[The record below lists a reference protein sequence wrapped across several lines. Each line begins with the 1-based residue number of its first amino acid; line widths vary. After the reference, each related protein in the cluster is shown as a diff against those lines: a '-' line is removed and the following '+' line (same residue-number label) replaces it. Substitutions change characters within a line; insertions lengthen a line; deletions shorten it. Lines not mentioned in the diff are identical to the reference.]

1 MESTKS
7 IPANAAAFNSW
18 LPFYTLLKKEV
29 LRFMSVFI
37 QTLITPV
44 ITASLYL
51 FIFGLSL
58 GDRISVMQEF
68 RYIQFVV
75 PGLILMG
82 VVNNAFANTSSSLF
96 FSRYLN
102 NIVDLLVTPITP
114 GQFIMAYTIAAMLR
128 GFTVGFSVWVI
139 SMFFTGLPWVH
150 PAQAILMLTLA
161 NFLFAQLGIVAA
173 IYSSSFDHLAM
184 FNNFLILPAIYLGGL
199 FYPISMLPPLW
210 RTISNFNPLCYLIDG
225 FRQGV
230 LGRGDNAMSTNIGVA
245 SVFAVLLFIWAA
257 SLIGRGVKLRS

>member
-1 MESTKS
+1 MQKAKN
-7 IPANAAAFNSW
+7 IAGAAPFNSF

-29 LRFMSVFI
+29 LRFITVFI

-51 FIFGLSL
+51 FVFGLSL
-58 GDRISVMQEF
+58 GSHISVMGNVP
-68 RYIQFVV
+68 YIQFVV

-82 VVNNAFANTSSSLF
+82 VVNNAFQNTSSSLF

-114 GQFIMAYTIAAMLR
+114 WQFILAYTIAAMLR
-128 GFTVGFSVWVI
+128 GFTVGLSIWLI
-139 SMFFTGLPWVH
+139 SIFFTDLPWVDPVH
-150 PAQAILMLTLA
+150 AIVMLTLA

-173 IYSSSFDHLAM
+173 IFSASFDHLSM
-184 FNNFLILPAIYLGGL
+184 FSNFLILPLIYLGGV
-199 FYPISMLPPLW
+199 FYPISQLPPLW
-210 RTISNFNPLCYLIDG
+210 KAFSQFNPLFFLIDG

-230 LGRGDNAMSTNIGVA
+230 LGQGDNTFHLNLGVA
-245 SVFAVLLFIWAA
+245 VGLSVVLFVVAA
-257 SLIGRGVKLRS
+257 TLIGRGVRLRS

>member
-1 MESTKS
+1 MQDSNTVPGAPS
-7 IPANAAAFNSW
+7 FHPL

-51 FIFGLSL
+51 FVFGLSL
-58 GDRISVMQEF
+58 GDRISVMPEF

-75 PGLILMG
+75 PGLIIMG
-82 VVNNAFANTSSSLF
+82 VINNAFANTSSSLF

-114 GQFIMAYTIAAMLR
+114 WQFILAYTLAAMLR
-128 GFTVGFSVWVI
+128 GFTVGFAVWAISV
-139 SMFFTGLPWVH
+139 FFTGLPWAH
-150 PAQAILMLTLA
+150 PFAAIFMLTAA
-161 NFLFAQLGIVAA
+161 NFLFAQLGLVAA

-184 FNNFLILPAIYLGGL
+184 FNNFLILPLIYLGGL
-199 FYPISMLPPLW
+199 FYPISLLPPVWKLL
-210 RTISNFNPLCYLIDG
+210 SEFNPLCYLIDG
-225 FRQGV
+225 FRQSV
-230 LGRGDNAMSTNIGVA
+230 LGRGDNYLSLDMAVA
-245 SVFAVLLFIWAA
+245 AALSIILFVWAA
-257 SLIGRGVKLRS
+257 SLIRRGVKLRT